1 MTAAPMGIA
10 PIEDEDP
17 REGPRLLLVP
27 ANLGGSVQ
35 HFYHFLFGYMLPFIE
50 HCHALRHG
58 HRFVLRDCGPMNRL
72 LEQLDGF
79 RIGLTSPHMVL
90 SAVISANVSDGRLA
104 RLVAPGFDHPEAY
117 RRDRFLRVRE
127 TMQVLYGDRIA
138 AAAARWPAAAS
149 DRMVLLVDRAPSPA
163 FYQTGA
169 SEVRGSGASRRSV
182 RNMDEVREA
191 LTATGDLVTVR
202 LEDCDLFE
210 QILLFSRA
218 WRVVGQHGA
227 GLAHMIWSR
236 PGAGLV
242 EVLPNPRK
250 LPVPRIPHSGYFAG
264 ICRTLGLGWKP
275 AIQAHD
281 HAAIPPAAVL
291 EALSD
296 LG

>member
-1 MTAAPMGIA
+1 MGIA
-10 PIEDEDP
+10 PIEDEEP
-17 REGPRLLLVP
+17 REGPRLMLVP

-35 HFYHFLFGYMLPFIE
+35 HFYHFLLGYMLPFIE
-50 HCHALRHG
+50 HCHELRHG

-72 LEQLDGF
+72 LEQLDDF

-90 SAVISANVSDGRLA
+90 SSVIAANVADGRLA
-104 RLVAPGFDHPEAY
+104 RLIAPGFDHPEAY

-127 TMQVLYGDRIA
+127 TMQALYADRIA

-149 DRMVLLVDRAPSPA
+149 DRMVLLVDRAPAPA

-182 RNMDEVREA
+182 PNLAEVQEA
-191 LTATGDLVTVR
+191 LAAVGDTVAVR

-210 QILLFSRA
+210 QMMLFSRA

-227 GLAHMIWSR
+227 GLAHMIWAR

-242 EVLPNPRK
+242 EILPNPQKR
-250 LPVPRIPHSGYFAG
+250 PVPQILHVRYFSG

-281 HAAIPPAAVL
+281 HAAVPPAAVL
-291 EALSD
+291 EALSA